1 MIIPNK
7 STIAE
12 EEIEVPYGR
21 EVRDSTGTAVDERG
35 RDRDRMSG
43 RARSRDLSRGTD
55 TDADADEPIGGL
67 SGLSA
72 RLQQVDA
79 DDDEDDRGGRISGAG
94 ARSNDEVYDRVSY
107 GRASVASDRS
117 GGGGGGGAGS
127 RAYGG
132 RTSVA
137 GEDQE
142 RIKRDYEYKIATM
155 QTRITSLERDLE
167 DARDR
172 EMKAS
177 ENDKRVM
184 ILEDELDTLRQ
195 VSVILSLSRLDSD
208 SARKYRLPRRGL
220 EKCKICN
227 GSWKSYVKIVL
238 GTKIWLLGVHERMK
252 MNFGFSVNDVRD
264 LKHKTGCRYGY
275 IPFPPYVHT
284 TNSVIKQIFKQS
296 DPDILEQ
303 LRADMENL
311 MIELTDLSR
320 RNDELM
326 TAKDSDLIVIRDLD
340 TQLKEYKRKYEQAKT
355 ELRNVKGM
363 FSLSFP
369 YFTLNHI

>member
-43 RARSRDLSRGTD
+43 RTRSRDLSRGTD

-107 GRASVASDRS
+107 GRTSVASDRS
-117 GGGGGGGAGS
+117 GGGAGS

-195 VSVILSLSRLDSD
+195 VSVICLSH
-208 SARKYRLPRRGL
+208 G
-220 EKCKICN
+220 
-227 GSWKSYVKIVL
+227 
-238 GTKIWLLGVHERMK
+238 
-252 MNFGFSVNDVRD
+252 
-264 LKHKTGCRYGY
+264 
-275 IPFPPYVHT
+275 
-284 TNSVIKQIFKQS
+284 
-296 DPDILEQ
+296 
-303 LRADMENL
+303 
-311 MIELTDLSR
+311 
-320 RNDELM
+320 
-326 TAKDSDLIVIRDLD
+326 
-340 TQLKEYKRKYEQAKT
+340 
-355 ELRNVKGM
+355 
-363 FSLSFP
+363 
-369 YFTLNHI
+369 